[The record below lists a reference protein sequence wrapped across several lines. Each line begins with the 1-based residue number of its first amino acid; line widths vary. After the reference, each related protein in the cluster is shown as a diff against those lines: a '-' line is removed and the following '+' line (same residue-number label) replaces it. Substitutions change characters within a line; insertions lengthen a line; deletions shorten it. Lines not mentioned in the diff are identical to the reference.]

1 MKFLIL
7 GTLALAATPQ
17 TVDSYLPKPA
27 DPPKNAAYVL
37 RDGSISIVGYN
48 DMREI
53 FASLNAIFA
62 QSHGGLKFKMQ
73 LHGTATAAPA
83 LIFGVTAFA
92 PMGAEFSSTELDAY
106 RSFVGADPMPVRVAH
121 CSLNPHALSAPVG
134 IFVNRNNPIEK
145 LTVEQVSRIFGAG
158 NPRGDITNWGQ
169 IGLKGEWAARSIHP
183 CGIAEEAA
191 AGLSAFMLRK
201 MGGRPFTPEYESFAQ
216 SAQVIQRVG
225 EDPAG
230 IGFASANLVT
240 PQTKLVA
247 IAEREGGE
255 YNSANAPSV
264 MSGSYPYDRYL
275 LIYIRRTP
283 GQPIDPFVKEY
294 LRLVLSKEGQQAIAA
309 APPNYLPLNSREIG
323 EELAKLDR

>member
-7 GTLALAATPQ
+7 ATLALAATPQ
-17 TVDSYLPKPA
+17 MMDSYLPRPV
-27 DPPKNAAYVL
+27 DPPKNGGYVL

-53 FASLNAIFA
+53 FASLNAIFVR
-62 QSHGGLKFKMQ
+62 SHPGLKFKMQ
-73 LHGTATAAPA
+73 LNGTATAAPS
-83 LIFGVTAFA
+83 LMFGVSAFA
-92 PMGAEFSSTELDAY
+92 PMGAEFSSMELAAY
-106 RSFVGADPMPVRVAH
+106 RSFVGADPMPIRVAH
-121 CSLNPHALSAPVG
+121 CSLNPYALSAPVG
-134 IFVNRNNPIEK
+134 IFVNQQNPIQK
-145 LTVEQVSRIFGAG
+145 LTVEQVARIFSTGSLG
-158 NPRGDITNWGQ
+158 GDITNWGQ
-169 IGLKGEWAARSIHP
+169 IGLKDDWAARSIHP

-191 AGLSAFMLRK
+191 AGLAAFIQKR
-201 MGGRPFTPEYESFAQ
+201 MGGRSFTPEYESFTQ

-225 EDPAG
+225 EDPAA
-230 IGFASANLVT
+230 IGFASANLVA
-240 PQTKLVA
+240 PQTRLVA
-247 IAEREGGE
+247 IAAREGGDYE
-255 YNSANAPSV
+255 SPNASSV

-275 LIYIRRTP
+275 LIYIRRIP